1 MERETVKVR
10 WISLFLF
17 LLSLALAQSLVGRAS
32 VVDGDTLEIQGVRVR
47 LWGIDAVESS
57 QTCLD
62 VGGKPWPCGRRAAF
76 ALADFLGQ
84 RTVRC
89 ERRDTDRYGRVVA
102 VCHVGGLEVNR
113 WRACLAK
120 VRRTGV
126 YLSPDGQARLPSQG
140 GKPQGGL
147 GTLPA
152 PGPGGGPSHP
162 QRQAGPPLALQP
174 RPLPG
179 PPSLPR
185 LLPPHL
191 PRDGGLTPGPDGR
204 PLPFPPVPG
213 PLRPQA
219 PGPQTP

>member
-1 MERETVKVR
+1 MKKAGVGSQPLGGNHPDLVSKSSLNYQSTPLLVK
-10 WISLFLF
+10 
-17 LLSLALAQSLVGRAS
+17 
-32 VVDGDTLEIQGVRVR
+32 
-47 LWGIDAVESS
+47 
-57 QTCLD
+57 
-62 VGGKPWPCGRRAAF
+62 PP
-76 ALADFLGQ
+76 
-84 RTVRC
+84 
-89 ERRDTDRYGRVVA
+89 
-102 VCHVGGLEVNR
+102 
-113 WRACLAK
+113 RACLAK

-185 LLPPHL
+185 FLPPHL